1 MSTEAIIKRIRNLS
15 PAKLH
20 RIETVLTAIER
31 DPSDDG
37 DSKGSSWLAGVD
49 ELHERL
55 ARKYGAMPDSVTT
68 IRELRDNGPR

>member
-1 MSTEAIIKRIRNLS
+1 MSTEGIIKRIRNLS

-31 DPSDDG
+31 DPSEDATP
-37 DSKGSSWLAGVD
+37 KTSSWLADVD
-49 ELHERL
+49 ELRERL
-55 ARKYGAMPDSVTT
+55 AKTYGSMPDSVTT

>member
-1 MSTEAIIKRIRNLS
+1 MNTEGIIKRIRNLS

-20 RIETVLTAIER
+20 RVEAVLAAIER
-31 DPSDDG
+31 DPSDHAN
-37 DSKGSSWLAGVD
+37 SKSSSWLSDVD

-55 ARKYGAMPDSVTT
+55 ARTYGAMPDSVAT